1 MSNHDVILHV
11 ENLSK
16 SFVVKKNV
24 LSKSHVIKAVNQVNL
39 NVFRGET
46 LGLIGE
52 SGSGKTTLSHLI
64 MGLSSPDSGQIKFNG
79 IEDGQF
85 RKEVQ
90 IVFQYT
96 YGALDPLK
104 TVYEL
109 ILEPL
114 RLHQI
119 PFEGSSKD
127 EVKRLLNQV
136 GLPDVIMNRK
146 TGEISGG
153 QKQRVGIARAIA
165 SRPKFIVLDEPVSA
179 LDISVQGQ
187 IVNLLNELKASL
199 GLTYL
204 FITHDLKIARHLS
217 DRIAVMY
224 KGEIVEVEET
234 QKIIEHPK
242 HPYTKILLESL

>member
-1 MSNHDVILHV
+1 MTNHDVILNV
-11 ENLSK
+11 DKLSK

-39 NVFRGET
+39 SVFRGET

-52 SGSGKTTLSHLI
+52 SGSGKTTFSHLI
-64 MGLSSPDSGQIKFNG
+64 MGLTSPDSGHIQFNG

-114 RLHQI
+114 KLHQI
-119 PFEGSSKD
+119 PYEGAPKD

-136 GLPDVIMNRK
+136 GLPEVIMNRK

-187 IVNLLNELKASL
+187 IVNLLNELKTSL

-204 FITHDLKIARHLS
+204 FITHDLKIAKHLS

-234 QKIIEHPK
+234 QKIIDNPK
-242 HPYTKILLESL
+242 HPYTKILLDSL